1 MKNSGLATR
10 LTIFILT
17 FTALIF
23 VAALGYNYWASK
35 ATIMTEELEDAKNL
49 AQAIGNKIETT
60 LHGVEKIPR
69 LLATIL
75 EEQPFSKEDLLRLIN
90 RALANNPEIF
100 GVSVSF
106 EPFAAD
112 PKQYYFAPYVYRHQ
126 GQIKLAYLG
135 SDTYRY
141 FHLDWYQ
148 IPKELQRPLWSEPY
162 YDEGG
167 GNIVMAT
174 YSVPFYRENEGR
186 KEVRG
191 VVTADISLLGL
202 EKLVSSVKIYQT
214 GYAFLVSQN
223 GRLLTHPDKNL
234 IMRQSMFSLAVERQ
248 DPELRRL
255 GREMI
260 RGGQGFVAVND
271 FSSGKKSLMY
281 HTPLGATGWTL
292 GVIYPEDELF
302 ANVRRLSQ
310 RLIIIGFI
318 GLVFLGVVITLLS
331 RGITKPLRT
340 LAETTGALGHGD
352 FSVTVP
358 ETGAKE
364 IKQLAHSFNELGL
377 QLTEYMAKRD
387 FIRDT
392 FGRYVT
398 QEVVK
403 RLLESEEA
411 LAMGGE
417 TREVTLLFSDLRG
430 FTALTAD
437 MHPEQVIAFL
447 NRYLGKMIEI
457 LIDYHAVIDE
467 IMGDGILAFFGAPE
481 PLEDHPA
488 RAVACALAMQGA
500 MEGINAANAAD
511 GMPHLE
517 MGVAVNT
524 GTVVVGN
531 IGSEQRTKYSVVGA
545 DVNFAARIESYALGG
560 QVLIG
565 PATHWRVKELIEVGE
580 VIRAEMKGVPEP
592 ATLYE
597 VRAIHGPYN
606 LRLQERREDLVP
618 LAQPLPVHL
627 YRIKKKIITG
637 ATGAAHITQLADTGA
652 VIRFTG
658 ELAAWEDVRLHLLDA
673 EENER
678 PGKIYGKVTAVSPA
692 AGDTREAQI
701 RFTSVSPESRAV
713 ISQAL
718 GEGPGSRSSEQ

>member
-10 LTIFILT
+10 LTIFILAC
-17 FTALIF
+17 TALIF
-23 VAALGYNYWASK
+23 IAALSYNYWASK
-35 ATIMTEELEDAKNL
+35 AVIMADAVEDAQNL
-49 AQAIGNKIETT
+49 ALATGNKIEIT
-60 LHGVEKIPR
+60 LQGVEKIPR

-75 EEQPFSKEDLLRLIN
+75 EEQPFSKKDLLRLIN
-90 RALANNPEIF
+90 RALANNPEIY

-112 PKQYYFAPYVYRHQ
+112 PKQYYFAPYVSRDQ
-126 GQIKLAYLG
+126 GKIKLTYLG

-141 FHLDWYQ
+141 FWMDWYQ
-148 IPKELQRPLWSEPY
+148 IPKELQRPMWSEPY

-167 GNIVMAT
+167 GNIVMST
-174 YSVPFYRENEGR
+174 YSVPFYREKEGR

-191 VVTADISLLGL
+191 VVTADISLMGL
-202 EKLVSSVKIYQT
+202 EKLVASVKIYQT

-223 GRLLTHPDKNL
+223 GRLLTHPNKNL
-234 IMRQSMFSLAVERQ
+234 MMRQSMFSLAVAENDPQLRQ
-248 DPELRRL
+248 I
-255 GREMI
+255 GRDMI
-260 RGGQGFVAVND
+260 RGGQGFVPVND
-271 FSSGKKSLMY
+271 FVSREKSWMY
-281 HTPLGATGWTL
+281 YTPLGSSGLTL
-292 GVIYPEDELF
+292 GVIFPEDELF

-318 GLVFLGVVITLLS
+318 GLAFLGLVITFLS
-331 RGITKPLRT
+331 RSITKPLRT
-340 LAETTGALGHGD
+340 LAASTAALGHGD

-358 ETGAKE
+358 ETGARE
-364 IKQLAHSFNELGL
+364 IKQLAHSFNELGE
-377 QLTEYMAKRD
+377 QLTEYMEKRD

-403 RLLESEEA
+403 RLLEADGA

-517 MGVAVNT
+517 MGIAVNT

-545 DVNFAARIESYALGG
+545 DVNFASRIESYAVGG

-565 PATHWRVKELIEVGE
+565 PATHWRIRDIIDVGE
-580 VIRAEMKGVPEP
+580 VIQAEMKGVPEP

-606 LRLQERREDLVP
+606 LRLKERREDLVP
-618 LAQPLPVHL
+618 LAPGLPVHI
-627 YRIKKKIITG
+627 YRIKNKMIASHG
-637 ATGAAHITQLADTGA
+637 DAARITQLSETGA
-652 VIRFTG
+652 ILQFDG
-658 ELAAWEDVRLHLLDA
+658 ELAAWEDIRLHLLDA
-673 EENER
+673 AQNER
-678 PGKIYGKVTAVSPA
+678 PGKIYGKVTSVAP
-692 AGDTREAQI
+692 REGGLQEATI
-701 RFTSVSPESRAV
+701 RFTSVSPESRV
-713 ISQAL
+713 IISAAL
-718 GEGPGSRSSEQ
+718 GG

>member
-1 MKNSGLATR
+1 MKTSALATR
-10 LTIFILT
+10 LTIFILAS
-17 FTALIF
+17 TAIIF
-23 VAALGYNYWASK
+23 VATLAYNYYSAK
-35 ATIMTEELEDAKNL
+35 ATIMAEAVDDAKNL
-49 AQAIGNKIETT
+49 ALATANKIEIT
-60 LHGVEKIPR
+60 LQGVEKIPR

-75 EEQPFSKEDLLRLIN
+75 QEQPFSQKDLLRLIN
-90 RALANNPEIF
+90 RALANNPEIY
-100 GVSVSF
+100 GISVSF

-112 PKQYYFAPYVYRHQ
+112 PKLYYFAPYVYRDQ
-126 GQIKLAYLG
+126 GKIKLTYLG

-141 FHLDWYQ
+141 FYLDWYQ
-148 IPKELQRPLWSEPY
+148 IPRELQRPMWSEPY

-167 GNIVMAT
+167 GNIIMST
-174 YSVPFYRENEGR
+174 YSVPFYREKEGR
-186 KEVRG
+186 KEVWG
-191 VVTADISLLGL
+191 VVTADISLMGL
-202 EKLVSSVKIYQT
+202 EKLVASVKIYDS

-223 GRLLTHPDKNL
+223 GRLLTHPHKDL
-234 IMRQSMFSLAVERQ
+234 IMRQSMFSLAVAKNDPQLRQ
-248 DPELRRL
+248 I
-255 GREMI
+255 GRDMI
-260 RGGQGFVAVND
+260 RGGHGFVAVSD
-271 FSSGKKSLMY
+271 FATREKSWMY
-281 HTPLGATGWTL
+281 YTPLGSTGLTL
-292 GVIYPEDELF
+292 GVIFPEKELF
-302 ANVRRLSQ
+302 ANVRTLSQ
-310 RLIIIGFI
+310 RLIIIGLI

-340 LAETTGALGHGD
+340 LAKTTAALGHGD

-364 IKQLAHSFNELGL
+364 IKQLAHSFNELGQ
-377 QLTEYMAKRD
+377 QLTDYMAKRD

-403 RLLESEEA
+403 RLLESEGA
-411 LAMGGE
+411 LALGGE

-447 NRYLGKMIEI
+447 NRYLEKMIEI
-457 LIDYHAVIDE
+457 LIDYRAVIDE

-517 MGVAVNT
+517 MGIAVNT

-531 IGSEQRTKYSVVGA
+531 IGSEKRTKYSVVGA

-565 PATHWRVKELIEVGE
+565 PATHWRVRDIIEVGE
-580 VIRAEMKGVPEP
+580 VIKAEMKGVPEP

-597 VRAIHGPYN
+597 VRAIRGPYN
-606 LRLQERREDLVP
+606 LRLKERRGALAP

-627 YRIKKKIITG
+627 YRIKDKIIKG
-637 ATGAAHITQLADTGA
+637 ASGDARFTLLSDTGA
-652 VIRFTG
+652 VLLYAG
-658 ELAAWEDVRLHLLDA
+658 GLAAWEDVRLHLLDGKG
-673 EENER
+673 NER
-678 PGKIYGKVTAVSPA
+678 PGKIYGKVTAVGPG
-692 AGDTREAQI
+692 AGGLQEAQI
-701 RFTSVSPESRAV
+701 QFTSVSPESRRL
-713 ISQAL
+713 IQEAL
-718 GEGPGSRSSEQ
+718 GEGAEA

>member
-10 LTIFILT
+10 LTIYILT

-23 VAALGYNYWASK
+23 VAALTYNYWASK
-35 ATIMTEELEDAKNL
+35 AAIMDDAVEDAKNL
-49 AQAIGNKIETT
+49 ALATGNKIEVT
-60 LHGVEKIPR
+60 LQGVEKIPR

-75 EEQPFSKEDLLRLIN
+75 EEQPFSQPDLLRLLN
-90 RALANNPEIF
+90 RALANNPEIY
-100 GVSVSF
+100 GISVSF

-112 PKQYYFAPYVYRHQ
+112 PKKYYFAPYVYRHQ
-126 GQIKLAYLG
+126 GKIKLSYLG
-135 SDTYRY
+135 NDTYQY
-141 FHLDWYQ
+141 FYLDWYQ
-148 IPKELQRPLWSEPY
+148 IPKELQRPIWSEPY

-167 GNIVMAT
+167 GNIVMST
-174 YSVPFYRENEGR
+174 YSAPFYGEKEGR

-191 VVTADISLLGL
+191 VVTADISLMKL
-202 EKLVSSVKIYQT
+202 EKLVASVRIYQT

-223 GRLLTHPDKNL
+223 GRLLTHPNKKL
-234 IMRQSMFSLAVERQ
+234 IMRESMFSLAVAENDPQLRQ
-248 DPELRRL
+248 I
-255 GREMI
+255 GRDMI
-260 RGGQGFVAVND
+260 RGGHGFVPVND
-271 FSSGKKSLMY
+271 FVTREKSWMY
-281 HTPLGATGWTL
+281 YTPLGSTGLTL
-292 GVIYPEDELF
+292 GVIFPEAELF

-310 RLIIIGFI
+310 RLTIIGCV
-318 GLVFLGVVITLLS
+318 GLIFLGVVITLLS

-340 LAETTGALGHGD
+340 LAQTAAALGHGD

-377 QLTEYMAKRD
+377 QLTDYMEKRD

-403 RLLESEEA
+403 RLLESEGA
-411 LAMGGE
+411 LALGGE

-430 FTALTAD
+430 FTALTAEMD
-437 MHPEQVIAFL
+437 PEQVITFL
-447 NRYLGKMIEI
+447 NRYLEKMIEI
-457 LIDYHAVIDE
+457 LIDYRAVIDE

-517 MGVAVNT
+517 MGIAVNT
-524 GTVVVGN
+524 GSVVVGN
-531 IGSEQRTKYSVVGA
+531 IGSEKRTKYSVVGA
-545 DVNFAARIESYALGG
+545 DVNFASRIESYAVGG

-565 PATHWRVKELIEVGE
+565 PATHWRVKDIIDVGE
-580 VIRAEMKGVPEP
+580 VIQAEMKGVPEP

-606 LRLQERREDLVP
+606 LRLPERREALVA
-618 LAQPLPVHL
+618 LAQSLPVHL
-627 YRIKKKIITG
+627 YHIKNKMIIGVSGT
-637 ATGAAHITQLADTGA
+637 AQITELSDTAAAIQFD
-652 VIRFTG
+652 G
-658 ELAAWEDVRLHLLDA
+658 ELTAWEDVRLHLLDA
-673 EENER
+673 AGNER
-678 PGKIYGKVTAVSPA
+678 PGKIYCKVTTVTPG
-692 AGDTREAQI
+692 AGDTREAHLH
-701 RFTSVSPESRAV
+701 FTSVSPESRAV
-713 ISQAL
+713 ISAAL
-718 GEGPGSRSSEQ
+718 VQE